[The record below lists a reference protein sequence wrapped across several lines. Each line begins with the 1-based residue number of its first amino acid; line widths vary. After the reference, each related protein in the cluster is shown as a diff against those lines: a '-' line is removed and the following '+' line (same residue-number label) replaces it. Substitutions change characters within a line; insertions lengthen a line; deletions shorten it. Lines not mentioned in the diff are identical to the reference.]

1 MFVLGHWYFLE
12 RSAVGPA
19 FVNQVQGNP
28 RRFFRRSD
36 LALERYR
43 LRRTHF
49 ANLHDTDGASVT
61 IVKMGHQSPGIKNSK
76 CAGQCD
82 TAIFQALCSQWAY
95 DNSRVRYSME
105 FISRSSREPF
115 RVKAATLAWTKA
127 AHRAVEFGFEIVGAG
142 IRIGA

>member
-49 ANLHDTDGASVT
+49 ANLHDTDRASVT
-61 IVKMGHQSPGIKNSK
+61 IVKVGHQSPGIKNSK
-76 CAGQCD
+76 CAGQRD
-82 TAIFQALCSQWAY
+82 PVFQTRCLQRAY

-105 FISRSSREPF
+105 FVSRSSWE
-115 RVKAATLAWTKA
+115 
-127 AHRAVEFGFEIVGAG
+127 
-142 IRIGA
+142 

>member
-12 RSAVGPA
+12 RSAVDSG

-49 ANLHDTDGASVT
+49 ANLHDTDRASVT

-76 CAGQCD
+76 YAGQCD
-82 TAIFQALCSQWAY
+82 TAIVQALCPQWAY
-95 DNSRVRYSME
+95 DNPRIRYSME
-105 FISRSSREPF
+105 FVSRSSREPF
-115 RVKAATLAWTKA
+115 CVKAATLARAQT
-127 AHRAVEFGFEIVGAG
+127 AHGTVEFGFEILAAG
-142 IRIGA
+142 IGIGA